1 MPPKE
6 IECQPLNH
14 TEIIIEHAG
23 ILATLTEQNLHII
36 KQLKDIET
44 QNVRQYEL
52 MNRYDMKQDELIKS
66 VSELTK
72 ETERLKAERNV
83 LVWFIGLVASGVGA
97 LIVKF
102 WDSIKI

>member
-6 IECQPLNH
+6 LECQPLNH
-14 TEIIIEHAG
+14 TQIIIEHTG
-23 ILATLTEQNLHII
+23 VLATLTEQNAHII
-36 KQLKDIET
+36 KKLQEIET

-52 MNRYDMKQDELIKS
+52 MNRYDLKQDELIKS
-66 VSELTK
+66 VSGLTK

-97 LIVKF
+97 LIMKF